1 MWNGTPHS
9 SIHCTI
15 LCDCTKLNYA
25 SDQNDDHQ
33 QPAFL
38 IRSEVWMARKR
49 ETTQEPELEGRWN
62 KIKKKTPCF
71 SKEANRNY
79 CSNCYQVLLL
89 LMRMIVIINMII
101 ARFLHTLSQL
111 YFSFRLA
118 LNSSKAAYKIQLG
131 NVHIKECLPST
142 TTTKMFKPNR

>member
-1 MWNGTPHS
+1 MQAIKMMIISNQVF
-9 SIHCTI
+9 
-15 LCDCTKLNYA
+15 LFETKFEWQEKEKRHR
-25 SDQNDDHQ
+25 SQNSKGDE
-33 QPAFL
+33 
-38 IRSEVWMARKR
+38 IRSR
-49 ETTQEPELEGRWN
+49 
-62 KIKKKTPCF
+62 KKTPCF

-142 TTTKMFKPNR
+142 TTTKMFKPNT